1 MKVLDIN
8 GVSTLWRRI
17 KETFARKDETVKSIS
32 RNDTT
37 FTVTRADGTTFEFTQ
52 KDTTYGV
59 ATESA
64 DGLMSSSDKAKLNDV
79 ESGAQENVIE
89 SVSVNGADVQIV
101 GKGVDIIVPTAL
113 SSLVDDVGYLTEESD
128 PTVPRWAKAAEKPT
142 YTAAEVGAL
151 ADDTVIPSKTSEL
164 TNDSG
169 FITGYTETDPTVP
182 AWAKAA
188 SKPTYTA
195 AEVGALPS
203 STVIPTKTSELTND
217 SGFVTNAGVTSF
229 NGDTGAI
236 IYTAPV
242 TSVNGDTGDVT
253 GLQTTAIND
262 AGDYFSTDTVED
274 ALQQLGG
281 DVDGKQDKAEEVTIT
296 TSGAITQA
304 LEAGKIYHFT
314 SDALT
319 SLTVTAENPT
329 EGVYEFDFIS
339 GETAPTVTMPT
350 EWVMPDNF
358 MVEPS
363 ARYRIVVVNGY
374 AVVNRWSDSGNP
386 FTYVDVASGDFI
398 INTSTVTT
406 VDVSNI
412 YANIGHEI
420 IAINFARIKLK
431 NKLNT
436 NDTIKICDVSS
447 KAKALIGKTYVTSTL
462 GIHGKGTVTIAIFDT
477 WNGAEIKVQ
486 NSTGANLAAGTELNG
501 VIFILR
507 TM

>member
-101 GKGVDIIVPTAL
+101 GKGVDINVPTAL

-253 GLQTTAIND
+253 GL
-262 AGDYFSTDTVED
+262 
-274 ALQQLGG
+274 
-281 DVDGKQDKAEEVTIT
+281 
-296 TSGAITQA
+296 
-304 LEAGKIYHFT
+304 
-314 SDALT
+314 
-319 SLTVTAENPT
+319 
-329 EGVYEFDFIS
+329 
-339 GETAPTVTMPT
+339 
-350 EWVMPDNF
+350 
-358 MVEPS
+358 
-363 ARYRIVVVNGY
+363 
-374 AVVNRWSDSGNP
+374 
-386 FTYVDVASGDFI
+386 
-398 INTSTVTT
+398 
-406 VDVSNI
+406 
-412 YANIGHEI
+412 
-420 IAINFARIKLK
+420 
-431 NKLNT
+431 
-436 NDTIKICDVSS
+436 
-447 KAKALIGKTYVTSTL
+447 
-462 GIHGKGTVTIAIFDT
+462 
-477 WNGAEIKVQ
+477 
-486 NSTGANLAAGTELNG
+486 
-501 VIFILR
+501 
-507 TM
+507 